1 MTQKSIVLVIFDWL
15 MQRLGCNNLLSFTNK
30 QHLRICD
37 LTSVCH
43 PNVALI
49 LGFFYVH
56 TIETGRD
63 VTLWGVVSKVCPV
76 TVFSGL
82 FLFLLTV
89 VRDVTYN
96 CCL

>member
-56 TIETGRD
+56 TIDTGRD
-63 VTLWGVVSKVCPV
+63 VTLGRGGVKGVPSESFLRP
-76 TVFSGL
+76 FSFFTNSSQGCN
-82 FLFLLTV
+82 
-89 VRDVTYN
+89 YN
-96 CCL
+96 YCL